1 MHQINY
7 PTKQISRTWLLH
19 NQLERGFYQTKHPL
33 FFVSKIATAPQ
44 LRRLWRHI
52 RDCLAD
58 HLFVKIYDM
67 TPAVTANVHCTSERL
82 AGILIT
88 IMTAQK
94 RTSRNG
100 QTNRHIAEHHLL
112 TNQTIYWDYT
122 FDNTKPT
129 IFNDWFLTTSLQV
142 DYIWQ
147 MDLFY
152 FDMAHET
159 NGTNYTDLLQ
169 PTNANDS

>member
-1 MHQINY
+1 
-7 PTKQISRTWLLH
+7 
-19 NQLERGFYQTKHPL
+19 
-33 FFVSKIATAPQ
+33 
-44 LRRLWRHI
+44 
-52 RDCLAD
+52 
-58 HLFVKIYDM
+58 
-67 TPAVTANVHCTSERL
+67 
-82 AGILIT
+82 
-88 IMTAQK
+88 MTAQK

-112 TNQTIYWDYT
+112 TNQTIYWDYI